1 MHIDIEPII
10 DNLLNSSGYS
20 ILCNNLYTNWI
31 NEQKFY
37 FTQDFLGNPI
47 LKSCEPMSFGGSLT
61 VDDRFILQVLKVLPR
76 DVSKKLFQLTVKSD
90 FKQIANE
97 LCNEID

>member
-1 MHIDIEPII
+1 
-10 DNLLNSSGYS
+10 
-20 ILCNNLYTNWI
+20 
-31 NEQKFY
+31 
-37 FTQDFLGNPI
+37 
-47 LKSCEPMSFGGSLT
+47 MSFGGSLT